1 MSVGSSLTTV
11 NRRGVN
17 YGFWITRQ
25 AIGKAD
31 TVPLMPESL
40 NGGEAPVIDDQAMQ
54 DYINA
59 VRSISWWRPKYG
71 AVLDASL
78 LEGRE

>member
-1 MSVGSSLTTV
+1 MSVGASLA
-11 NRRGVN
+11 NGNKRGVN

-25 AIGKAD
+25 AVGRAD
-31 TVPLMPESL
+31 TVPLVPESVD
-40 NGGEAPVIDDQAMQ
+40 GGPPPGIDQQAME

-71 AVLDASL
+71 PLLDASK
-78 LEGRE
+78 LENRS